1 MGLLGNFD
9 ANLALYVVPL
19 LVLLIIWQGG
29 ARMFLLRGQGAD
41 VLRITALFLF
51 ACVIL
56 TLWNGAN
63 FSSIGVSGYGLEPF
77 GKSLRT
83 ALVPLVLILLL
94 LTGMSV
100 AFILGRDLLQKAIV
114 AAFLVTCLYST
125 IQFAALFG
133 HSEFHDL
140 LWPFFEGAR
149 DHQGLAAIARLGR
162 LSGPT
167 MEPAELAKLVLLLFI
182 PWLIYPAT
190 GAFSAWLLIGALGLV
205 LATSSLI
212 GVLLTLIVVLYL
224 WLKEHPSRKW
234 RLIVLA
240 VLAGIGFLLLR
251 EDLAPSLFERMAQ
264 LSDDPSALIRKTYNK
279 AALSIIFE
287 HPWIG
292 VGWSNEVFFFPQ
304 RVVSLAYLWEVSQDL
319 NTGNALTAKSLI
331 LRLGM
336 YGGAFLT
343 IVTLASIAWVLSRGN
358 SIDQKRARLCFGILL
373 VAGSIDG
380 GMLTSFY
387 LWVGPALTLGMLA
400 FARYAEGDTAC

>member
-9 ANLALYVVPL
+9 ANLALYIVPL

-51 ACVIL
+51 ACVIF

-63 FSSIGVSGYGLEPF
+63 FSSIGVSSYGLDPL
-77 GKSLRT
+77 GKSVRT
-83 ALVPLVLILLL
+83 AMVPFVLILLL
-94 LTGMSV
+94 LAGMSLP
-100 AFILGRDLLQKAIV
+100 FFLGRELLQKAIV
-114 AAFLVTCLYST
+114 AAFLVTCLYSL

-133 HSEFHDL
+133 RGGLHNL

-149 DHQGLAAIARLGR
+149 DHQGLAAIARFGR

-167 MEPAELAKLVLLLFI
+167 MEPAELAKLVMLLFI
-182 PWLIYPAT
+182 PWIIYPTA
-190 GAFSAWLLIGALGLV
+190 GAFSARLLTGALGLV
-205 LATSSLI
+205 LATSSLT
-212 GVLLTLIVVLYL
+212 GVLLSLIVVLYL
-224 WLKEHPSRKW
+224 WLNEHPSRRW

-240 VLAGIGFLLLR
+240 VFALIVFLLFR
-251 EDLAPSLFERMAQ
+251 EDLAPSLFERMTR

-331 LRLGM
+331 LRLAM

-343 IVTLASIAWVLSRGN
+343 ILTLASIAWVLSRGH
-358 SIDQKRARLCFGILL
+358 SLDQKRARLCFGILL

-400 FARYAEGDTAC
+400 FARYAEGDSGC